1 MNKPPFY
8 PNRKADSR
16 GKRIALL
23 LLFILFVLVLLGGCK
38 TKPPQKKPVSQGD
51 TVTVIIEGTP
61 VSFIR
66 IDSGATVDLRSRRRS
81 GEVIWPQEEKP
92 KPPRRSAPLIVIN
105 KDKSRT
111 TIVSGDGNNV
121 SEAKI
126 KDKSDDTN
134 VRGDGNTTIDDVR
147 RAPVVVGD
155 GNRLDESNGL
165 HPLWLLAAL
174 LLVLLVVFRKRLG
187 FPFKI

>member
-16 GKRIALL
+16 GKRIALF
-23 LLFILFVLVLLGGCK
+23 LLFILFLLVLLGGCK

-66 IDSGATVDLRSRRRS
+66 IDSGATVDLRSRRRDGS
-81 GEVIWPQEEKP
+81 VIWPQEDKP
-92 KPPRRSAPLIVIN
+92 KPPRRSGPLIYIN

-121 SEAKI
+121 SEGKI

-155 GNRLDESNGL
+155 GNDLKESKGL
-165 HPLWLLAAL
+165 NPLWLLG
-174 LLVLLVVFRKRLG
+174 LLVFIVAIILFRLWLKR
-187 FPFKI
+187 